1 MQFDMDEDLSNFL
14 WVLRLLPPRRAGE
27 LGVRERKQ
35 RREKMKDKANGVK
48 GVN

>member
-1 MQFDMDEDLSNFL
+1 MGFAAFASKE
-14 WVLRLLPPRRAGE
+14 AGE
-27 LGVRERKQ
+27 PGVRERKQ